1 MAGNKKNNN
10 NKNSKKKSNNKQST
24 SQINQKNQFWAILL
38 FACGI
43 LFFLMSLVEGTD
55 GWAVLHDVF
64 RGIFGISSFIVP
76 CVMVFIA
83 ILLAQ
88 NKSKN
93 EIVRRLCESILGIL
107 LISGFFEVFFFPEIK
122 GNTLSATL
130 EYIYN
135 DSMNLR
141 GGGVVGSLIGLSLLT
156 VFGKT
161 GARIIMVLSLIVITM
176 FLTNTSLLGIVDL
189 IKLPFIK
196 LKEAFAELSFNDDVI
211 PEDMGVDDEVD
222 VEEPQKN
229 KSRKKLP
236 TLKEVLDSFDNNNTD
251 DDDESNEYLEND
263 EEDTDTSSKFY
274 ALSKLAS
281 KTFERVKN
289 KIDSTLFV
297 YDDNDDN
304 NNDDDIDNYDEEDE
318 YQEDYNKSY
327 TNDPELDAVFNTPSY
342 EDNKDDSNIDIDIF
356 EKDTISN
363 DTQLESSII
372 ELTPTEDTQLEI
384 YTTDVES
391 TPKKVTPKKK
401 YKYKYP
407 STELLEV
414 GVNNNSSKI
423 SKQELETTAK
433 KLIETLESF
442 QAKATVIG
450 ISRGPAVTRYE
461 VQPQSGIKVSKITNL
476 ADDIALNLAT
486 SGVRME
492 APIPGKSAI
501 GVEVPNKTTD
511 LVSIRE
517 LLESDTFKSAKKKSK
532 LSFVVGK
539 DIAGNVIIGD
549 IAKMPHVIIAG
560 ATGSGKS
567 VCTNSII
574 MSILYNANPDE
585 VKFILIDPKIVEF
598 QHYEGIPHLL
608 IPVVTDP
615 KKATGALNW
624 AVQEMLKRYQLFA
637 DNKVKD
643 LTGYNQKVI
652 ETGEGE
658 KLPQIVIAIDE
669 LADLMMVA
677 KGDVE
682 EAICR
687 LAQMARAAGMHLI
700 IATQRPTVDI
710 ITGLIKANIPSR
722 IALSVMSAIDSRTII
737 DINGAEKLLGHGDML
752 YFPTGMQKP
761 LRVQGCWVS
770 PKDIENTV
778 NFIKQDF
785 ETSYSDDIMQ
795 EIEKAVPQEKG
806 SKKNTYTSTG
816 DEPIP
821 NSDEELVE
829 RAIDLIMENNLA
841 STSMLQRRLKLGYAR
856 AGRIMDEVCER
867 GIVGEARGSKPR
879 EILITQTQWKE
890 MKLNGKNE

>member
-1 MAGNKKNNN
+1 MADNKKDNGKSKDGKRK
-10 NKNSKKKSNNKQST
+10 KNTSSSKSKSNGKASQS
-24 SQINQKNQFWAILL
+24 QVNQRNQFWAIML
-38 FACGI
+38 FALGTLLLCI
-43 LFFLMSLVEGTD
+43 SLVQGTD
-55 GWAVLHDVF
+55 GWTVMHDVF
-64 RGIFGISSFIVP
+64 RGIFGLSSFVVP
-76 CVMVFIA
+76 AVA
-83 ILLAQ
+83 IFLAVLFAQ
-88 NKSKN
+88 NKPKN
-93 EIVRRLCESILGIL
+93 VIVRRLCECTLGIML
-107 LISGFFEVFFFPEIK
+107 LSGFFQIFFFPEIK
-122 GNTLSATL
+122 GNSLMATL
-130 EYIYN
+130 KYIYN
-135 DSMNLR
+135 DSINLR
-141 GGGVVGSLIGLSLLT
+141 GGGVIGSIIGLSLLKT
-156 VFGKT
+156 FGKS
-161 GARIIMVLSLIVITM
+161 GARIIMIIALVVIAMFLSNVSLLKLFDICKAPFIWLKDTFNELSLGSDEDT
-176 FLTNTSLLGIVDL
+176 
-189 IKLPFIK
+189 
-196 LKEAFAELSFNDDVI
+196 I
-211 PEDMGVDDEVD
+211 PEDMGVNKNIPTKIKSNKKAQLLEEKQSTNSGIEDDTSDKAIPLSELAARAVEKVKQKFNETFFEYEDDDVQEPSQYDSTFDSELNQLFNSPKDSLQD
-222 VEEPQKN
+222 VEPI
-229 KSRKKLP
+229 S
-236 TLKEVLDSFDNNNTD
+236 
-251 DDDESNEYLEND
+251 
-263 EEDTDTSSKFY
+263 
-274 ALSKLAS
+274 
-281 KTFERVKN
+281 
-289 KIDSTLFV
+289 
-297 YDDNDDN
+297 
-304 NNDDDIDNYDEEDE
+304 
-318 YQEDYNKSY
+318 
-327 TNDPELDAVFNTPSY
+327 
-342 EDNKDDSNIDIDIF
+342 DDSMNIDIPLQ
-356 EKDTISN
+356 EESTTI
-363 DTQLESSII
+363 DVVKVPQ
-372 ELTPTEDTQLEI
+372 PTEDIQLQLDDI
-384 YTTDVES
+384 
-391 TPKKVTPKKK
+391 KKVDNAKRPSKP
-401 YKYKYP
+401 YRYKYP
-407 STELLEV
+407 STELLEKV
-414 GVNNNSSKI
+414 VSDGTSNVSKY
-423 SKQELETTAK
+423 ELETTAK

-442 QAKATVIG
+442 QAKATIIG
-450 ISRGPAVTRYE
+450 ISKGPAVTRYE
-461 VQPQSGIKVSKITNL
+461 VQPQSGIKVSKITGL

-511 LVSIRE
+511 VVSIRE
-517 LLESDTFKSAKKKSK
+517 LLESDAFKSAKKKSK
-532 LSFVVGK
+532 LSFVAGK
-539 DIAGNVIIGD
+539 DIAGNVIVGD

-574 MSILYNANPDE
+574 MSILYNASPSE

-598 QHYEGIPHLL
+598 QHYAGIPHLL

-643 LTGYNQKVI
+643 LGGYNQKVA

-722 IALSVMSAIDSRTII
+722 IALSVMSSIDSRTII

-761 LRVQGCWVS
+761 LRLQGCWVS

-785 ETSYSDDIMQ
+785 EADYSENIME
-795 EIEKAVPQEKG
+795 EIEKAVPLDKG
-806 SKKNTYTSTG
+806 SKKNTSAYNG

-821 NSDEELVE
+821 NSDEELVQ

-856 AGRIMDEVCER
+856 AGRIMDEICEM

-879 EILITQTQWKE
+879 EILITKAQWTE
-890 MKLNGKNE
+890 RKLNVNTENE